1 MNKISQLQL
10 FAVMLC
16 GHAFSLM
23 TFFPYTFDNP
33 TEYMI
38 GVLISTAIEVL
49 LAVPA
54 VIIYK
59 RFSGLDPC
67 SLAGE
72 SSKGLRT
79 AAGIFYTLT
88 FFYFAYRVTGNFVYF
103 LDSVLSGYFPRALV
117 VVSVCAAAV
126 YLGLMKASVI
136 GKTSGIM
143 LALFALFTVLVIAS
157 SFSKTESDFLSFHLA
172 SENITHGISEAVRCE
187 LLRNLDMVFL
197 LFFLPKLRGS
207 PVRVSALYL
216 GVKLVMVELSV
227 GFVTVMLGDFAMTSK
242 LPFSSMASYSTSS
255 MIERFDAAFMA
266 VWVILAIVR
275 LGAVLHCSA
284 DCIKAVFPKADRT
297 LSVIISAA
305 IPAAAAVYK
314 LTAYDWES
322 TAYDMSG
329 WLLTV
334 TAMLFVP
341 LVIAAFVLLRERR
354 EADVRGA

>member
-1 MNKISQLQL
+1 MNRISQLQL

-33 TEYMI
+33 SEYMI
-38 GVLISTAIEVL
+38 GVLISTFIEIF

-59 RFSGLDPC
+59 RFEGRDPC
-67 SLAGE
+67 SLAGD
-72 SSKGLRT
+72 SSRALKIT
-79 AAGIFYTLT
+79 AGIFYTFV

-117 VVSVCAAAV
+117 VVSVCATAV
-126 YLGLMKASVI
+126 YLGLMKPSVI

-143 LALFALFTVLVIAS
+143 LALFALFTVLVIGS
-157 SFSKTESDFLSFHLA
+157 SFSSTGSGFLSFHLA
-172 SENITHGISEAVRCE
+172 SENISHGIGEAVKCE
-187 LLRNLDMVFL
+187 LLRNLDMLFL
-197 LFFLPKLRGS
+197 LFFLPKLKGS

-216 GVKLVMVELSV
+216 GVKLIMVELSV
-227 GFVTVMLGDFAMTSK
+227 GFVTVMLGDFAMISK

-275 LGAVLHCSA
+275 LGAVFHCSS
-284 DCIKAVFPKADRT
+284 DCIQAVIPKADRT
-297 LSVIISAA
+297 VSVVISAA

-314 LTAYDWES
+314 LTNYEWES
-322 TAYDMSG
+322 TAYDMNG
-329 WLLTV
+329 WLITV
-334 TAMLFVP
+334 TALLFVP
-341 LVIAAFVLLRERR
+341 LMISAFVLLRERR
-354 EADVRGA
+354 SADVRGA